1 MGVTGQEPDDRVWIP
16 TTWAKVHAGANVRP
30 PGVVEPIPTIATSTV
45 TQQRLRPFPHTI
57 VKATLS
63 FPSGASQIYDFDPAA
78 PVEMLVSPATARAVA
93 LLAGAGLDPQVL
105 SEYETNESET
115 PR

>member
-1 MGVTGQEPDDRVWIP
+1 MTGQQPDDRVWIV
-16 TTWAKVHAGANVRP
+16 TTWASVHAGAFVMPPARP
-30 PGVVEPIPTIATSTV
+30 DAMALVESVV
-45 TQQRLRPFPHTI
+45 TQQRLSPYPHAVVLAELLEPGPRRSRKT
-57 VKATLS
+57 
-63 FPSGASQIYDFDPAA
+63 FDPNA

-93 LLAGAGLDPQVL
+93 LLAGAGLSPQVL